1 MLLVSMTRTLGYAN
15 DFENKVKKMYI
26 CNMLGSN
33 FYVIVTATV
42 ANPPPP
48 YTYTHITHITVAN
61 ISSNT

>member
-48 YTYTHITHITVAN
+48 HT
-61 ISSNT
+61 

>member
-48 YTYTHITHITVAN
+48 HTYTHITVAN